1 MVQSAMHKPDRRVR
15 LLFILLGIVVCLLVA
30 WLALGLYS
38 RVQLRKMTL
47 ASLYPQP
54 QSSLRILLTA
64 IVTYRETYKK
74 YPPTLSALGGSA
86 ATCTEGASA
95 ATACL
100 IDNVLAS
107 GEKSGITYHYTLKD
121 GAEGFTLTADP
132 ATQKNPPQ
140 DHYFTDQTGIIRVEV
155 GRVATADSPPIRYD

>member
-1 MVQSAMHKPDRRVR
+1 MHKPNGKVR
-15 LLFILLGIVVCLLVA
+15 LSFILLGIVVCLLVA

-38 RVQLRKMTL
+38 RVWLRKMT
-47 ASLYPQP
+47 SFYPQP
-54 QSSLRILLTA
+54 GGLRILLTA
-64 IVTYRETYKK
+64 IVTYRQTYKA
-74 YPPTLSALGGSA
+74 YPPTLSALGGTV
-86 ATCTEGASA
+86 ATCTAGASA
-95 ATACL
+95 AAACL

-132 ATQKNPPQ
+132 ANQKNSPQ

-155 GRVATADSPPIRYD
+155 GRVATAGSPPVKYE

>member
-1 MVQSAMHKPDRRVR
+1 MHKPDRRVR
-15 LLFILLGIVVCLLVA
+15 LWIIFLGIVVCLLVA

-38 RVQLRKMTL
+38 RVQLRKMT
-47 ASLYPQP
+47 SLYPQP
-54 QSSLRILLTA
+54 QSSLRIFLTA
-64 IVTYRETYKK
+64 IVIYRETYKT

-86 ATCTEGASA
+86 ATCTAGASA

-107 GEKSGITYHYTLKD
+107 GEKSGIRYHYTLKD

-132 ATQKNPPQ
+132 ANQKNPPQ

-155 GRVATADSPPIRYD
+155 GRVATADSPPIKYE